1 MFELFDLVFLYTFF
15 SKFTKWFRI
24 CLKESVPTVSSAA
37 MAVYIFFVWHGK
49 NKDQRENKTTILSSC
64 FLLLLSRWAF
74 IHVAC
79 RINFLR
85 MRAISY
91 CLLSIAEK
99 WDGSNNS
106 NSFLALIV
114 KSGNKFQA
122 LLWFWSNDNMRS
134 VCWILVEDFYYCY
147 LSSKVWE
154 TTHQIWFLIATGW

>member
-1 MFELFDLVFLYTFF
+1 MHCNLAGCFLLEEPDILFLCLNISTSASGKLVRPHYMFELFDLVFLYTFF

-74 IHVAC
+74 INVAC

-114 KSGNKFQA
+114 KSGN
-122 LLWFWSNDNMRS
+122 
-134 VCWILVEDFYYCY
+134 
-147 LSSKVWE
+147 
-154 TTHQIWFLIATGW
+154 